1 LIAVLDEEAVRN
13 ARGGTAHMVQIA
25 RGSGK
30 IDVDIVAL
38 KDGAVAVAGA

>member
-1 LIAVLDEEAVRN
+1 
-13 ARGGTAHMVQIA
+13 MVQIA

-38 KDGAVAVAGA
+38 KDGAVTVAGA